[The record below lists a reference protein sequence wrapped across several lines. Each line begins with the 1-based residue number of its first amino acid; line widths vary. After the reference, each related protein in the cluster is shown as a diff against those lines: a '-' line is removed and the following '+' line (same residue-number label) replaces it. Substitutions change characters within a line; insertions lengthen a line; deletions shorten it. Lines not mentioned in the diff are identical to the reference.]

1 MRDPYIV
8 LGVSR
13 DATDE
18 EIKSAYRRLARK
30 YHPDHYA
37 TDPEGARE
45 AEEKMKEINEA
56 YDAIQR
62 MRSGTSGH
70 TGGGYSAFA
79 SVREKISRG
88 YFADAERELD
98 SVADA
103 ARTAEWHFLKSALLA
118 RRGWHH
124 DAMRE
129 IEIACAMDPS
139 NTEYAQA
146 REVYRS
152 RFGGFGSQFGGGR
165 AGDGR
170 FEGNRGGECDTCDI
184 CTTLMCM
191 DCCCESC
198 GGDCI
203 RCI

>member
-1 MRDPYIV
+1 MTDPYIV

-13 DATDE
+13 DATEE

-30 YHPDHYA
+30 YHPDRYA
-37 TDPEGARE
+37 TDPDGARA

-56 YDAIQR
+56 YDAITR
-62 MRSGTSGH
+62 MRSGSSQH
-70 TGGGYSAFA
+70 TGGGFSSFA
-79 SVREKISRG
+79 SVREKINRG

-98 SVADA
+98 ALPDGS
-103 ARTAEWHFLKSALLA
+103 RTAEWHYLKSALLA

-129 IEIACAMDPS
+129 IEIACAMEPS
-139 NTEYAQA
+139 NMEYARA
-146 REVYRS
+146 RELYRG
-152 RFGGFGSQFGGGR
+152 RFASFGSQYRGSR

-170 FEGNRGGECDTCDI
+170 FEAGRGADCSTCDI
-184 CTTLMCM
+184 CTTLMCL
-191 DCCCESC
+191 DCCCEGC

>member
-1 MRDPYIV
+1 MTDPYIV

-13 DATDE
+13 DATEE
-18 EIKSAYRRLARK
+18 EIKSAYRKLARR
-30 YHPDHYA
+30 YHPDRFA
-37 TDPEGARE
+37 SDPEGASA

-56 YDAIQR
+56 YDAINK
-62 MRSGTSGH
+62 MRSGASGQ
-70 TGGGYSAFA
+70 TGGGFA

-98 SVADA
+98 VVPEG
-103 ARTAEWHFLKSALLA
+103 ARTAEWHYLKSALLV

-129 IEIACAMDPS
+129 IEIACAMDPT
-139 NTEYAQA
+139 NPEYARA
-146 REVYRS
+146 RELYRS
-152 RFGGFGSQFGGGR
+152 RFGGFGRQYGGSR
-165 AGDGR
+165 ENDPR
-170 FEGNRGGECDTCDI
+170 FEGHRGAECDTCDL
-184 CTTLMCM
+184 CSTLICM

-198 GGDCI
+198 GGDFI

>member
-1 MRDPYIV
+1 MTDPYIV

-13 DATDE
+13 DATEE
-18 EIKSAYRRLARK
+18 EIKSAYRRLARR
-30 YHPDHYA
+30 YHPDRFA
-37 TDPEGARE
+37 GDPEGARA

-56 YDAIQR
+56 YDAIGK
-62 MRSGTSGH
+62 MRSGASGH
-70 TGGGYSAFA
+70 TGGGFSGFA

-98 SVADA
+98 VVPEG
-103 ARTAEWHFLKSALLA
+103 ARTAEWHYLKSALLA

-129 IEIACAMDPS
+129 IEIACAMDPA
-139 NTEYAQA
+139 NPEYARA
-146 REVYRS
+146 RELYRG
-152 RFGGFGSQFGGGR
+152 RFGGFGTQFGGSR
-165 AGDGR
+165 ANDPR
-170 FEGNRGGECDTCDI
+170 FEGRRGGECDTCDL
-184 CTTLMCM
+184 CSTLVCM